1 MDPIPRRIGKYEILD
16 ELGRGAMGT
25 VYRARDPKLDRI
37 VALKVM
43 SRELDVEPEMKER
56 FKREAQA
63 AAKLKHPNIVTIY
76 DFDDEGDPRYFAMEL
91 LEGTDL
97 AGAIDERKLGGVP
110 ERLRVLIQICRGLDY
125 AHKSGVIH
133 RDVKPSNIQVLPDG
147 TVKILDFGIAWRDGS
162 TLKTKTGLVLGTPTY
177 MAPEQITGSDVDGRA
192 DMWAVGVIAY
202 EMLAGRRPFSANTI
216 PGLIYAIVHSPPP
229 ALDARSTGL
238 PESLV
243 EVVNKALAKRPGERF
258 RDLAE
263 MGQALQSILGAPAS
277 DLELPAEARE
287 RAYARHVEAARS
299 LLMAGEPARALE
311 AARRAQALEPAR
323 AELAALIGEIE
334 GRLRQLADEPTV
346 TVEPPAL
353 SSGRLLDQDLEGL
366 AALGPEKRV
375 DEARMALA
383 RGERTE
389 ALRITEEVLALH
401 PGFAAAVELAEL
413 LGPPLARHRTDR
425 SRTMT
430 RSEIRARRASS
441 FREDEEPIGDRKV
454 GLQAIAIAPQEHL
467 VAAGGLDGG
476 IRLWDLE
483 RRTALATLRSDMH
496 RRAGHEG
503 LVTSLAFSQDGAFLA
518 SGHVDGAVHVW
529 QLDTGTDLNV
539 RISHDG
545 SVGAVAFSP
554 DGSTLATGGMDSTLK
569 LWEMRALRAGD
580 PRRTL
585 HRQPAAV
592 SALAYLRGGAWI
604 ITGHTNRILRLQ
616 DASTGRLIHTLRGPE
631 AAPSFFAV
639 SPDGNLL
646 ACGGRDHAIR
656 IFDLNSKAEVKV
668 LKQHKRPISSLAFFP
683 DGEQLAS
690 VAMDNTLVIWDVKSG
705 TSVRTVWG
713 KPEES
718 FASVGV
724 FAHGRQIACGLSDG
738 RIKIWAAAD

>member
-1 MDPIPRRIGKYEILD
+1 MEPIPRRIGKYEILD

-25 VYRARDPKLDRI
+25 VYRARDPKLDRV

-63 AAKLKHPNIVTIY
+63 AAKLKHPNIVTVY

-97 AGAIDERKLGGVP
+97 AAAIDERQLGGLP
-110 ERLRVLIQICRGLDY
+110 DKLRVLIQICRGLDY

-177 MAPEQITGSDVDGRA
+177 MAPEQITGGDVDGRA

-202 EMLAGRRPFSANTI
+202 EMLGGRRPFSANTI

-229 ALDARSTGL
+229 ALDARISGL
-238 PESLV
+238 PANLV
-243 EVVNKALAKRPGERF
+243 EVVNKALAKRPEARF
-258 RDLAE
+258 RDLSE
-263 MGQALQSILGAPAS
+263 MGQTLQTILGAPAS
-277 DLELPAEARE
+277 DLDLSVEARE
-287 RAYARHVEAARS
+287 KAYVHHLEAARTF
-299 LLMAGEPARALE
+299 LLADEPARALE
-311 AARRAQALEPAR
+311 AARRARTLEPGRPEVAT
-323 AELAALIGEIE
+323 LIAEIE
-334 GRLRQLADEPTV
+334 ARLREVADQPTV
-346 TVEPPAL
+346 VVPPAL
-353 SSGRLLDQDLEGL
+353 SSGRWLDQDLEGL
-366 AALGPEKRV
+366 AALSPERRV

-389 ALRITEEVLALH
+389 ALRITEEVLSLH
-401 PGFAAAVELAEL
+401 PGFAAAVELREL
-413 LGPPLARHRTDR
+413 LGPPVPRQRTDR

-430 RSEIRARRASS
+430 RSEIRARRISS
-441 FREDEEPIGDRKV
+441 FREEEEPIGDRKV
-454 GLQAIAIAPQEHL
+454 GLQVIAIAPEEHL

-483 RRTALATLRSDMH
+483 RRTTLAALRSDMH

-503 LVTSLAFSQDGAFLA
+503 LVTSLAFSHDGAFLV

-529 QLDTGTDLNV
+529 QMDTGTDLKV
-539 RISHDG
+539 RVSHDG

-554 DGSTLATGGMDSTLK
+554 DGNILATGGMDSALK
-569 LWEMRALRAGD
+569 LWEMPALRAGD

-592 SALAYLRGGAWI
+592 TALAFLRNGAWI
-604 ITGHTNRILRLQ
+604 MTGHTNRILRLQ
-616 DASTGRLIHTLRGPE
+616 DASSGRLIQTFRGPE

-646 ACGGRDHAIR
+646 ACGGRDHAVR
-656 IFDLNSKAEVKV
+656 IFDLTSKSEVHV
-668 LKQHKRPISSLAFFP
+668 LKEHNRPISSLAFFP
-683 DGEQLAS
+683 DGEHLAS
-690 VAMDNTLVIWDVKSG
+690 VAMDNTLILWDLKSG
-705 TSVRTVWG
+705 SSVRTLWG

-724 FAHGRQIACGLSDG
+724 FAQGRQLACGLSDG